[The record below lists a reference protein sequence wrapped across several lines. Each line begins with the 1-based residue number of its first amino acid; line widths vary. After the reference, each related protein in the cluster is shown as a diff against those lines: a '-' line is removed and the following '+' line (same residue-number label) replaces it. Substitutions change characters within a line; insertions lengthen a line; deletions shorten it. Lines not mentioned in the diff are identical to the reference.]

1 MKHFKI
7 IVVVA
12 LMISLI
18 INVRVLSK
26 MGDLENRVN
35 SISNSQ
41 IDIKRSVDH
50 QSSHFNNTLQEFKRE
65 QSWISAIGTDID
77 TEKLDNGQ
85 PTIHFN
91 WQVKELL
98 RDSEVNFHYKF
109 GEDEH
114 YERVPAVDVGDGL
127 FEASI
132 SVDIP
137 LEPQWFTNVSRSR
150 AKSANEMEVELM
162 VEEKARYD
170 IHKNQL
176 YYYVT
181 VSNEELVKSD
191 DIKTTDLG
199 YLGTRYY
206 GVLESMVDFHGDGY
220 NISVIAPP
228 LYDDKGITLQE
239 VSVMKYNNG
248 VLVAEDNLE
257 LSESNTNT
265 GPEQPLRFQKNFNDD
280 QFEFTSLV
288 FKVVYNN
295 GATFEREV
303 YIE

>member
-1 MKHFKI
+1 MKYFKI

-12 LMISLI
+12 LVISLI

-41 IDIKRSVDH
+41 MDIKRSVDH
-50 QSSHFNNTLQEFKRE
+50 QSSYFNNILHEFKRE
-65 QSWISAIGTDID
+65 QSWISAIGMDID
-77 TEKLDNGQ
+77 TEKLSKGQ

-91 WQVKELL
+91 WQIKELL
-98 RDSEVNFHYKF
+98 RDSEVHFHYKF
-109 GEDEH
+109 GEGEQ
-114 YERVPAVDVGDGL
+114 YETVPAVDVGDGL
-127 FEASI
+127 FEANITIDVS
-132 SVDIP
+132 
-137 LEPQWFTNVSRSR
+137 LEPQWYTNISRGR
-150 AKSANEMEVELM
+150 TKNPNEMEVI

-170 IHKNQL
+170 NHKNQL

-181 VSNEELVKSD
+181 VSNDELVKSD

-220 NISVIAPP
+220 NISVMAPP
-228 LYDDKGITLQE
+228 LYNDKGMTLQE
-239 VSVMKYNNG
+239 VSVLKYNNG
-248 VLVAEDNLE
+248 VLVTEESLE
-257 LSESNTNT
+257 LSEPNTS
-265 GPEQPLRFQKNFNDD
+265 PQQPLWFQKNFKDEH
-280 QFEFTSLV
+280 FEYTNFVL
-288 FKVVYNN
+288 KVVYND